1 MNKWLISW
9 SSKRPPA
16 WESVMMNM
24 NQALNS
30 DMTMTT
36 GNLNWHVPVH
46 VDEIPGH
53 LRKPEHNTLRGQL
66 LDQFENEAFKYVL
79 AENNSGELNDHQ
91 LIIRDHLTEGKFIVP
106 EGSRYINLDKVEKF
120 LQNYEWVS
128 LGYLLEDITV
138 GYNNRSIPLSLSI
151 YYTRDRDNN
160 IINVETKEK
169 ICEFNKIHVVTY
181 ANFRKLKDPGIN
193 VITLNPHLVSGSGD
207 NGNVNGH
214 MWASL
219 DTYDSGFDDYLL
231 DPKINNAILINKTIF
246 AKDEFSINLYEK
258 SLMFLST
265 LELPDFPVELET
277 NLKYSVKKNIYNFKL
292 DKEVGYIRFK
302 IHIGDLNK
310 KYNDITTS
318 GISFIEYT
326 VVGE

>member
-16 WESVMMNM
+16 WESVLMNM
-24 NQALNS
+24 NQVLNPNT
-30 DMTMTT
+30 TMTK
-36 GNLNWHVPVH
+36 GSLNWHVPVH
-46 VDEIPGH
+46 VDDIPGH
-53 LRKPEHNTLRGQL
+53 MRKPEHNTLKGQML
-66 LDQFENEAFKYVL
+66 SQFENEAFKYVL
-79 AENNSGELNDHQ
+79 GGNNSDYFDDHQ
-91 LIIRDHLTEGKFIVP
+91 LIIRDHLTDGQFIVP
-106 EGSRYINLDKVEKF
+106 EGSRYIDLDKVDKY

-128 LGYLLEDITV
+128 LGYLLE
-138 GYNNRSIPLSLSI
+138 NNTIEYSERSTPLSLSI

-160 IINVETKEK
+160 IINAETKEK
-169 ICEFNKIHVVTY
+169 ICEYDEVHVVTY
-181 ANFRKLKDPGIN
+181 ANFRKLRDTSIN
-193 VITLNPHLVSGSGD
+193 VITLNPHIVSGSGES
-207 NGNVNGH
+207 GSVNGH

-219 DTYDSGFDDYLL
+219 DTYDSGFDEYLL
-231 DPKINNAILINKTIF
+231 APDINNATVINNTIF

-265 LELPDFPVELET
+265 LELPDFPVVLET
-277 NLKYSVKKNIYNFKL
+277 NLNYSVNKNIYNFKL
-292 DKEVGYIRFK
+292 DDKVGYIRFK